1 MEIDSSCISGSCDRR
16 SASAIIRESG
26 ILRAVTI
33 YVLTLIASVIDLGFM
48 RFGHPDIGG
57 FISTAAGIIAAGFGV
72 TYNPVRM
79 QAWAEHHVKT
89 A

>member
-48 RFGHPDIGG
+48 CFGHPDIGG
-57 FISTAAGIIAAGFGV
+57 FISTAAGIIAPDSASPTIWFACNHGPNI
-72 TYNPVRM
+72 T
-79 QAWAEHHVKT
+79 
-89 A
+89 